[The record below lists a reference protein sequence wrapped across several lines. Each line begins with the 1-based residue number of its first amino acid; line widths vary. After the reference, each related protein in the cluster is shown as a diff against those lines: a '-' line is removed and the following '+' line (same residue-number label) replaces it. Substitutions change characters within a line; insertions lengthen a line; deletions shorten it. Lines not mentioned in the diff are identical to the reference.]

1 MRRESTRYLYVY
13 RCILRFGHRQR
24 WRVMMMRWWYSSG
37 DKTLHWMWPLKV
49 CKLHASAVSYVR
61 PKQQKRLRIMF
72 TLYKY
77 RIYTIHTKWVRSNWL
92 NWFQAV
98 LELRPS
104 LEEYYFFFL
113 SVATGSVYYY
123 AHGTQSLKVYRNIN
137 DMQRVCRNRSCE
149 LGCFKFFVSIQK
161 NSIYWNVILLGK
173 EKNMSGRAE
182 IYEFPSTDA
191 ALASRETSYILSPSS
206 DIGTNRMYTNS
217 FKIPIHFLDYKSL
230 LCKYG
235 VSWYDGIFL

>member
-1 MRRESTRYLYVY
+1 MDISREASDFNRVYDKWLCTTDEQHMRRESTRYLYVY

-104 LEEYYFFFL
+104 LEEYYFFFPFC
-113 SVATGSVYYY
+113 G
-123 AHGTQSLKVYRNIN
+123 
-137 DMQRVCRNRSCE
+137 NRKC
-149 LGCFKFFVSIQK
+149 
-161 NSIYWNVILLGK
+161 ILLCARD
-173 EKNMSGRAE
+173 SV
-182 IYEFPSTDA
+182 T
-191 ALASRETSYILSPSS
+191 
-206 DIGTNRMYTNS
+206 
-217 FKIPIHFLDYKSL
+217 
-230 LCKYG
+230 
-235 VSWYDGIFL
+235 